1 MIELKRNWKSEDFD
15 TVFGGL
21 FTFALARVL
30 PAWTPHKDSI
40 NSCKAFV
47 SRNRLPFLYSIIHH
61 PCIRNHL
68 CQICPAI
75 KAWSGRAWIQWT
87 TIFIL
92 MPMVIERKSRS
103 QTRGFSPSH
112 YLEKIQGPV
121 PELCQSC
128 RAPETDARLTHV
140 ARNWERYA
148 QAQNTASAYNHS
160 NIERFCKFVKV
171 DPYRSNNSLGFCSIQ
186 TLKRFLD
193 GVWTQKMSEN

>member
-1 MIELKRNWKSEDFD
+1 
-15 TVFGGL
+15 
-21 FTFALARVL
+21 
-30 PAWTPHKDSI
+30 
-40 NSCKAFV
+40 
-47 SRNRLPFLYSIIHH
+47 
-61 PCIRNHL
+61 
-68 CQICPAI
+68 
-75 KAWSGRAWIQWT
+75 
-87 TIFIL
+87 
-92 MPMVIERKSRS
+92 MVIERKPRS

-193 GVWTQKMSEN
+193 GVWTQEMFEN